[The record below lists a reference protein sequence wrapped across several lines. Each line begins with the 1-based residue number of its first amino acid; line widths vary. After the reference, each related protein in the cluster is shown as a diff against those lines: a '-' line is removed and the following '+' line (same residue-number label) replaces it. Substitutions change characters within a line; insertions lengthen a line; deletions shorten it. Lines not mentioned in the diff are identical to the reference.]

1 MAKVH
6 LGCWFI
12 VGFALTAP
20 WCRAGDLS
28 PRDIASLIDERLHV
42 HGEPSV
48 AFADDATFL
57 RRLSLD
63 LIGRIPTIAE
73 VREYL
78 ADDSES
84 KRMRTVQ
91 SLLRYG
97 AHYKNMATFWRR
109 AWAPQ
114 ADTPEFASLAD
125 GFELWLAHELQ
136 QQTRYDRL
144 VAKVMTWD
152 ANAPPQ
158 GTIDPSGFYLANESS
173 PANLAASSTRAF
185 LGINLDC
192 AQCHNH
198 PFARWTREQFWQTA
212 AFFAV
217 PDHDADGNPKLPRIR
232 VPDTELEYE
241 PVLLSQDKIA
251 WPQKQE
257 LDSVALRSVLSDWMV
272 TERRSYLAKNAVNR
286 LWSHFFGD
294 ALVEPIDDLSGD
306 AAESGERADL
316 LAELAQI
323 FIQSGYDLELII
335 EAMVQSDAY
344 RLASLPAGPSQPASE
359 SAAVSASPA
368 MVRGLTGEQLYD
380 SLRTAAGLPPE
391 RSDVGRGSRLD
402 RRNEFTSVFYVER
415 ANSAER
421 SISQA
426 LTLMNG
432 SLVNELCTAANNQM
446 LASVA
451 ASPFMSF
458 EEQLD
463 TVFIAVLGRHATAP
477 ELAAVLR
484 RFEEQDASPQQKL
497 GDLFWV
503 LVNSP
508 EFNTNH

>member
-48 AFADDATFL
+48 AFADDATVL

-144 VAKVMTWD
+144 VAKVVTWD

-158 GTIDPSGFYLANESS
+158 GTIDPSGVLPGERIKPRESGGQFDSRFSGDQSGLRPVPQPPVRPLDARAVLAN
-173 PANLAASSTRAF
+173 
-185 LGINLDC
+185 G
-192 AQCHNH
+192 
-198 PFARWTREQFWQTA
+198 
-212 AFFAV
+212 
-217 PDHDADGNPKLPRIR
+217 G
-232 VPDTELEYE
+232 
-241 PVLLSQDKIA
+241 VLC
-251 WPQKQE
+251 
-257 LDSVALRSVLSDWMV
+257 RS
-272 TERRSYLAKNAVNR
+272 
-286 LWSHFFGD
+286 G
-294 ALVEPIDDLSGD
+294 SG
-306 AAESGERADL
+306 
-316 LAELAQI
+316 
-323 FIQSGYDLELII
+323 
-335 EAMVQSDAY
+335 
-344 RLASLPAGPSQPASE
+344 
-359 SAAVSASPA
+359 
-368 MVRGLTGEQLYD
+368 
-380 SLRTAAGLPPE
+380 
-391 RSDVGRGSRLD
+391 
-402 RRNEFTSVFYVER
+402 
-415 ANSAER
+415 
-421 SISQA
+421 
-426 LTLMNG
+426 
-432 SLVNELCTAANNQM
+432 C
-446 LASVA
+446 
-451 ASPFMSF
+451 
-458 EEQLD
+458 
-463 TVFIAVLGRHATAP
+463 
-477 ELAAVLR
+477 
-484 RFEEQDASPQQKL
+484 
-497 GDLFWV
+497 
-503 LVNSP
+503 
-508 EFNTNH
+508 